1 MIQRVIALMGISMQK
16 QRRKRSEMTA
26 LYYPGDDNSSRIRK
40 EMESPTPSPEATE
53 SIAAAAAVD
62 SVLSSRCALRYRRR
76 GQREGVGGRQL
87 GEVMITKEDADH

>member
-1 MIQRVIALMGISMQK
+1 MGIRVQK

-53 SIAAAAAVD
+53 SIAAAAAD

-76 GQREGVGGRQL
+76 GRERGRRETAWGGDDY
-87 GEVMITKEDADH
+87 EEDADH

>member
-1 MIQRVIALMGISMQK
+1 MIQRVIALMGIRVQK
-16 QRRKRSEMTA
+16 QQRKRSEMTA

-53 SIAAAAAVD
+53 SIAAAAD

>member
-1 MIQRVIALMGISMQK
+1 MIQRVIALMGIRVQK

-53 SIAAAAAVD
+53 SIAAAAD